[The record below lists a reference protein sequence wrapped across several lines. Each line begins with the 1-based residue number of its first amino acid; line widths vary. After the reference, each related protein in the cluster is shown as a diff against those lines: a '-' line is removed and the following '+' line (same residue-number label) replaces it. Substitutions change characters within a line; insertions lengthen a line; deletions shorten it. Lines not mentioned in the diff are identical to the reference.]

1 MSGSK
6 RKHRTNRI
14 VTDYVLKVLSF
25 VAIALVLTIIMLLIL
40 NKPVKSMIHNIESA
54 QDIQVRDIVVN
65 DNIPEDDQ
73 TFAYGDKMGVI
84 TCENIGLNANIYF
97 GSNRK
102 SMKSGV
108 GFSNKTAMFGEG
120 KVSMIA
126 GYDETYLSSLTH
138 IKNGDIIDI
147 STPSGNHQ
155 YTVLDSKYISTE
167 TKAYNSDDE
176 DMLVICSICSDL
188 SKHSGEYFYVFA
200 QRTDGGV
207 E

>member
-1 MSGSK
+1 
-6 RKHRTNRI
+6 

-25 VAIALVLTIIMLLIL
+25 VAIALAVTVIMLLIL
-40 NKPVKSMIHNIESA
+40 DKPVKSMIHSIESA
-54 QDIQVRDIVVN
+54 QNIQVRDIVVT
-65 DNIPEDDQ
+65 DNIPEDGK

-84 TCENIGLNANIYF
+84 TCERIGLNSDIYF
-97 GSNRK
+97 GANRK

-108 GFSNKTAMFGEG
+108 GFSNKTSLFGEG

-126 GYDETYLSSLTH
+126 GYEKTYLSSLAY
-138 IKNGDIIDI
+138 IKNGDVIDI

-155 YTVLDSKYISTE
+155 YTVFDSKYISAE
-167 TKAYNSDDE
+167 TKAFNSDDE
-176 DMLVICSICSDL
+176 DMLVLCSICSDL
-188 SKHSGEYFYVFA
+188 SEHSGEYFYVFA